1 MNQYLIPK
9 EIIRILKKGNSRE
22 VNEATTFLYKKY
34 RQKVAY
40 HVYKN
45 TGTPEEAEDILQEV
59 MLKFLDLVQEEKFV
73 LQSKD
78 DVLQAER
85 EMEGYFMKI
94 VYFKWLKFLEA
105 EGRRKGR
112 DGGSLNEDPSPE
124 VENPLEILL
133 SQESQ
138 KEAKRIFSKL
148 DEMCRN
154 ILLAFYVEEISLE
167 EIAHRYNF
175 TSVGALKVKKFR
187 CLEKLRGFLP
197 KK

>member
-1 MNQYLIPK
+1 MNQYLSPK
-9 EIIRILKKGNSRE
+9 EIIRILKEGNSRE
-22 VNEATTFLYKKY
+22 VNEATTFLYKLY

-45 TGTPEEAEDILQEV
+45 TGTPEQAEDILQEV

-105 EGRRKGR
+105 EGRRRGR
-112 DGGSLNEDPSPE
+112 DGGSLNEEPTHKVDD
-124 VENPLEILL
+124 PLEILMGK
-133 SQESQ
+133 ESQ
-138 KEAKRIFSKL
+138 NEAQRIFSKL

-154 ILLAFYVEEISLE
+154 ILLAFYVEELSFE
-167 EIAHRYNF
+167 EIALRYDSV
-175 TSVGALKVKKFR
+175 SVGALKVRKFR
-187 CLEKLRGFLP
+187 CLEKLRGLLP
-197 KK
+197 

>member
-1 MNQYLIPK
+1 MNQYINPK
-9 EIIRILKKGNSRE
+9 EIIRILKEGSSRE
-22 VNEATTFLYKKY
+22 VNEATTFLYKLY

-45 TGTPEEAEDILQEV
+45 TGTPEQAEDILQEV

-105 EGRRKGR
+105 EGRRRGR
-112 DGGSLNEDPSPE
+112 DGGSLNEQSTHK
-124 VENPLEILL
+124 VEDPLEILMGK
-133 SQESQ
+133 ESQ
-138 KEAKRIFSKL
+138 NEAERIFSQL

-154 ILLAFYVEEISLE
+154 ILLAFYVEELSFE
-167 EIAHRYNF
+167 EIALRYDSV
-175 TSVGALKVKKFR
+175 SVGALKVRKFR
-187 CLEKLRGFLP
+187 CLEKLRGLL
-197 KK
+197 

>member
-1 MNQYLIPK
+1 MNQYFTPK
-9 EIIRILKKGNSRE
+9 EIIRILKEGNSRE
-22 VNEATTFLYKKY
+22 VNEVTTFLYKKY

-45 TGTPEEAEDILQEV
+45 NGKPEQADDILQEV
-59 MLKFLDLVQEEKFV
+59 MLKFLDLVQEDKFI

-78 DVLQAER
+78 DTIQAER

-112 DGGSLNEDPSPE
+112 DGSGLNDEIQFN

-133 SQESQ
+133 SKESQ
-138 KEAKRIFSKL
+138 KEANKIFSKL

-154 ILLAFYVEEISLE
+154 ILLAFYVEEMSLE
-167 EIAHRYNF
+167 EIALKYNF
-175 TSVGALKVKKFR
+175 TSVGAVKVKKFR

-197 KK
+197 